1 MQENTRFGRR
11 SCIYVECTHLRTRNP
26 AWNEACY
33 GRGAP
38 LFFWDYSHE
47 ELFTSPKKCFWR
59 KMKVLHD
66 EQSHGL
72 VHNEKYCIATMNSD
86 DFGLKS
92 PVIQDVFEPNMYT
105 YII

>member
-1 MQENTRFGRR
+1 
-11 SCIYVECTHLRTRNP
+11 
-26 AWNEACY
+26 
-33 GRGAP
+33 
-38 LFFWDYSHE
+38 
-47 ELFTSPKKCFWR
+47 
-59 KMKVLHD
+59 MKVLHD

-105 YII
+105 YIISVSYTHLTLPTILLV

>member
-1 MQENTRFGRR
+1 
-11 SCIYVECTHLRTRNP
+11 
-26 AWNEACY
+26 
-33 GRGAP
+33 
-38 LFFWDYSHE
+38 
-47 ELFTSPKKCFWR
+47 
-59 KMKVLHD
+59 MKVLHD